1 MAYYQFQDE
10 ISRELFGSCEVFYTC
25 GSVDV
30 GGDIEPGWYWDACY
44 PGCLPDGD
52 PAGPFETEAL
62 AMANAD
68 VVA

>member
-10 ISRELFGSCEVFYTC
+10 MTSEGYGSCEVFYTC

-30 GGDIEPGWYWDACY
+30 DGDIEPGWYWNACF
-44 PGCLPDGD
+44 PGCMPDGE
-52 PAGPFETEAL
+52 AIGPFETEAL
-62 AMANAD
+62 AMADAD